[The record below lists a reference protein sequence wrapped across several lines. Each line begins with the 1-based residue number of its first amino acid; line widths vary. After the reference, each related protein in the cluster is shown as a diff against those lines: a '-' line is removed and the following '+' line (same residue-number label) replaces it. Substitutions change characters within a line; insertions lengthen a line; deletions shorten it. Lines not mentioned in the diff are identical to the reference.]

1 MVESIERGQTATTE
15 TTPRTNDRVMATTL
29 IGAHGLEHMYG
40 HSFAVL
46 VTQIYQ
52 DLGLDPIQAG
62 VLSAVRQ
69 LTGGLTSVG
78 SGFLVDMFEH
88 RRAQVLAVSMAL
100 IGVGYFL
107 VSVSPTYTLILA
119 ALVLASAGS
128 SLWHPPALGLLAQ
141 RFPRRRGLFI
151 SLHRS
156 TGNVGDVIGPLAAG
170 GLLLVL
176 GWRWI
181 MGGGTPILLILA
193 LAVYLL
199 LRNVGGPKPGPIDFV
214 SKFGA
219 QLRLLKEAFRGSGM
233 WAIFTVSAV
242 RGMGDRSYVFFLP
255 LYLRDVDGLD
265 MGPFMVGVHVALLAA
280 GGILAAPFFGAL
292 SDRIGRRSII
302 VFLMVVAV
310 VLSITTPLAGGGI
323 LMTVS
328 VALFGLFH
336 SSVNSLTQ
344 AAAIDEVEGRGLDAT
359 FMGLMW
365 GSNAFF
371 GAGAAVAVGALVH
384 VFGWESAFY
393 CAAGLFFVGFLASLV
408 LPSNKG
414 SMARAGAGAG

>member
-1 MVESIERGQTATTE
+1 MVESVEGSQTTLTE
-15 TTPRTNDRVMATTL
+15 SSRRTNDSVMATTL

-46 VTQIYQ
+46 VTEIYK

-69 LTGGLTSVG
+69 LTGGLTSVS
-78 SGFLVDMFEH
+78 SGFFVDMFEH
-88 RRAQVLAVSMAL
+88 RRAQVLALSMAL
-100 IGVGYFL
+100 IGLGYFL
-107 VSVSPTYTLILA
+107 VSISPTYTLILA

-141 RFPRRRGLFI
+141 RFPQRRGLFI

-156 TGNVGDVIGPLAAG
+156 TGNIGDVIGPLAAG

-181 MGGGTPILLILA
+181 MGGGTPLLLILA
-193 LAVYLL
+193 VAVLILL
-199 LRNVGGPKPGPIDFV
+199 WNVGGPKPGPTNFV
-214 SKFGA
+214 SDFKA
-219 QLRLLKEAFRGSGM
+219 QLRSLREAFRGTGM
-233 WAIFTVSAV
+233 WSIFTVSAV

-255 LYLRDVDGLD
+255 LYLRDADGLN
-265 MGPFMVGVHVALLAA
+265 MGAVMTGFHVSLLAA
-280 GGILAAPFFGAL
+280 GGIVAGPLFGAL

-302 VFLMVVAV
+302 VFLMIVAV
-310 VLSITTPLAGGGI
+310 VLSITTPLAGGGA
-323 LMTVS
+323 LMTLS

-344 AAAIDEVEGRGLDAT
+344 AAAIDEVEGQGLDAT

-365 GSNAFF
+365 GSNALF
-371 GAGAAVAVGALVH
+371 GAGAAIAVGGLVE

-393 CAAGLFFVGFLASLV
+393 CAAGLFFVGFLASLM

-414 SMARAGAGAG
+414 SMARAG

>member
-1 MVESIERGQTATTE
+1 MVDSVERGQASPSETA
-15 TTPRTNDRVMATTL
+15 PRTNDKVMATTL
-29 IGAHGLEHMYG
+29 IGAHGVEHMYG

-46 VTQIYQ
+46 VTEIYR

-69 LTGGLTSVG
+69 LTGGLTSVS

-88 RRAQVLAVSMAL
+88 RRAQVLAGSMAL
-100 IGVGYFL
+100 IGLGYFL
-107 VSVSPTYTLILA
+107 VSISPTYTLILA

-141 RFPRRRGLFI
+141 RFPQRRGLFI

-170 GLLLVL
+170 ALLLVL

-181 MGGGTPILLILA
+181 MGGGTPILLFLA
-193 LAVYLL
+193 IAVFLL
-199 LRNVGGPKPGPIDFV
+199 LRNVGGTKPGHIDFV
-214 SKFGA
+214 SDFKA
-219 QLRLLKEAFRGSGM
+219 QMRLLREAFRGSGM

-265 MGPFMVGVHVALLAA
+265 KGAFTAGFHVALLAA
-280 GGILAAPFFGAL
+280 GGIFAGPLFGAL
-292 SDRIGRRSII
+292 SDRIGRRAII

-310 VLSITTPLAGGGI
+310 VLSVATPLAGGGI
-323 LMTVS
+323 YLTLS
-328 VALFGLFH
+328 VALFGVFH

-371 GAGAAVAVGALVH
+371 GAGAAVAVGGLVQL
-384 VFGWESAFY
+384 FGWDAAFY
-393 CAAGLFFVGFLASLV
+393 AAAGFFFVGFLASLL

-414 SMARAGAGAG
+414 SVARAA